1 MGSALGVPDPFRQ
14 VAATIC
20 RRAVD
25 ESLIRGWSV
34 ESVATAAL
42 YAACRE
48 RGTPRSLDELTAV
61 SRVGRRDVGRTYKHL
76 VRELGLELEP
86 PHPRQYV
93 ARICSDLG
101 LPESTRR
108 RAREII
114 DVTADA
120 GLVAGKSP
128 TGYAGAAVFVAAL
141 LAGHDCRRTRV
152 ADAAD
157 VTPTTV
163 RSHAR
168 AQLEAVGTETVARGL
183 LDDDAELSAGWRQ
196 EVAVSPDTDSS
207 RELDECC

>member
-1 MGSALGVPDPFRQ
+1 VGSALGVPDSSRQ
-14 VAATIC
+14 IAAAIC

-25 ESLIRGWSV
+25 ERLLRGWSV
-34 ESVATAAL
+34 EAVATAAV
-42 YAACRE
+42 YAACRKS
-48 RGTPRSLDELTAV
+48 GTPRSLDELTAV
-61 SRVGRRDVGRTYKHL
+61 SRVDRRDIARTYKHL

-93 ARICSDLG
+93 ARLCSDLG
-101 LPESTRR
+101 LPESTLQ

-141 LAGHDCRRTRV
+141 LAGRDCQYDQV
-152 ADAAD
+152 AEAAD

-163 RSHAR
+163 RTHAR
-168 AQLEAVGTETVARGL
+168 DQLEAVGTAAVAEGL
-183 LDDDAELSAGWRQ
+183 LGDADLSAGWRQ
-196 EVAVSPDTDSS
+196 RLAVTTDAGRAHAS
-207 RELDECC
+207 DECH